1 MLDYFV
7 QNFLNC
13 RVWRSSKTRI
23 LSIGIQR
30 RVTMNMKTFDWSDD
44 LSVGVEEIDDDHK
57 NMIKYYN
64 DLFAACMV
72 SMGPAVVLETLGKLI
87 EYTKYH
93 FQREEGLMVKEGYPG
108 LAEQRHEHEELI
120 RIVEE
125 VQKKAKSDPDHE
137 FSNDVLGFVSSWI
150 RNHILESDLALAR
163 YIRVKH

>member
-1 MLDYFV
+1 
-7 QNFLNC
+7 
-13 RVWRSSKTRI
+13 
-23 LSIGIQR
+23 
-30 RVTMNMKTFDWSDD
+30 MNMKTLEWSND

-87 EYTKYH
+87 EYTKCH

-108 LAEQRHEHEELI
+108 LDKQRHEHEELI

-163 YIRVKH
+163 YIRAKH